1 MCART
6 FYRHLHSCFDPL
18 SLLIQRIIAKEC
30 PFGRTT
36 KSSHVRIELAQ
47 TMLKMY
53 FSIFY
58 SKPST
63 FASQITRQSDNLQS
77 PFKKRLETMHCRF
90 SDLNNKKY
98 IKNYIVKEF
107 YYFNESPQLYCVKKS
122 WKTKTMTTYSTYM
135 YNTYT
140 TYLYT
145 YTILIMCNV
154 SCVCVQKINFFFENS
169 E

>member
-77 PFKKRLETMHCRF
+77 PFDVSIDADQAFVTHNFQNSTRT
-90 SDLNNKKY
+90 
-98 IKNYIVKEF
+98 
-107 YYFNESPQLYCVKKS
+107 CVKYFDPFLVVNALVSNDLFNLLEILTQLLFWFKLV
-122 WKTKTMTTYSTYM
+122 YIST
-135 YNTYT
+135 
-140 TYLYT
+140 
-145 YTILIMCNV
+145 
-154 SCVCVQKINFFFENS
+154 
-169 E
+169 